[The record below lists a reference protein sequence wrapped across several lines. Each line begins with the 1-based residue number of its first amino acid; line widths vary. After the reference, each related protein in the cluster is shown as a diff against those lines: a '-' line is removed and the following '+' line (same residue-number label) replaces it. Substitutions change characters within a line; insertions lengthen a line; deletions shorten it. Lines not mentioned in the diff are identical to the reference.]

1 MKILVLNSGSSSIKY
16 KLFDYKSLKEL
27 MHGEE
32 ANIIEHLQAVK
43 NLVDK
48 LFQSGIISNINEI
61 KAVGHR
67 VVHGGNFFTTPTII
81 TEDVIKKIDKLSSL
95 APLHNPANLA
105 GIQAIQTHLPNITQ
119 IAVFDTSFHTSIP
132 NYAKIYPLPY
142 EYYEK
147 LQIKRYGFH
156 GISHK
161 YLAHK
166 TAEILG
172 KDIKKLNL
180 ITLHLG
186 GGCSACAIKK
196 GKSIDTSMGFTPLE
210 GLMMGTRCG
219 DIDCSII
226 FYLKKQ
232 LKLNN
237 EEIETILNQKSGFK
251 GIYGT
256 NNEKEI
262 EKNYLQNDIQA
273 KLAIEMFL
281 HRIYKYIGS
290 YLLLLEKVDAIII
303 SGGIGENSKLIKKMI
318 EDKIKHFHLKLLQI
332 KTDEE
337 LQIAKEVKELLL
349 ADVLN

>member
-16 KLFDYKSLKEL
+16 KVFDYNSLKEL
-27 MHGEE
+27 LNGEE
-32 ANIIEHLQAVK
+32 ENITEHLQAVK
-43 NLVDK
+43 KLVNK
-48 LFQSGIISNINEI
+48 LFGSGIISNINEI

-67 VVHGGNFFTTPTII
+67 VVHGGDYFKAPVLINKAAI
-81 TEDVIKKIDKLSSL
+81 EKIETLSFL

-105 GIQAIQTHLPNITQ
+105 GIKAIQKHLPNTPQ
-119 IAVFDTSFHTSIP
+119 VAVFDTSFHTAMP
-132 NYAKIYPLPY
+132 KVAKIYPLPF

-166 TAEILG
+166 GAEILG
-172 KDIKKLNL
+172 KDIKELNF

-186 GGCSACAIKK
+186 GGCSACAVKG
-196 GKSIDTSMGFTPLE
+196 GKSIETSMGFTPLE
-210 GLMMGTRCG
+210 GLMMGSRCG
-219 DIDCSII
+219 DIDSSII
-226 FYLKKQ
+226 FYLKKE
-232 LKLNN
+232 LNLSDSEL
-237 EEIETILNQKSGFK
+237 EEILNKESGFK

-256 NNEKEI
+256 INVKEI
-262 EKNYLQNDIQA
+262 EENCLKNDPQA

-290 YLLLLEKVDAIII
+290 YLILLERVDAIII
-303 SGGIGENSKLIKKMI
+303 SGGIGEHSKLIKELI
-318 EDKIKHFHLKLLQI
+318 EEKIRKFNLKLLQI

-337 LQIAKEVKELLL
+337 LQIAKEIKALL
-349 ADVLN
+349 